1 MQAHMAIWQEP
12 ISALRSKQALQSRI
26 HELPSPTV
34 GVKDVPTVLVL
45 AEKMTV
51 LALLG

>member
-1 MQAHMAIWQEP
+1 MQAHMAIQQEA
-12 ISALRSKQALQSRI
+12 ISAVRSKPALQSRI
-26 HELPSPTV
+26 HELSSPTV
-34 GVKDVPTVLVL
+34 GVKDVPMVLVL